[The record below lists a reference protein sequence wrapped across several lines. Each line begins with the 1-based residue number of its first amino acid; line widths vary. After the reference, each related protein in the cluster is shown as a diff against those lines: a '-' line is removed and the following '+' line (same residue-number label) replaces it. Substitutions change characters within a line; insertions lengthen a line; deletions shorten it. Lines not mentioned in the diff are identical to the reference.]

1 MPASDYTN
9 HTFNAMG
16 TVCQIQFQTDST
28 AASKALILKL
38 TNWVSSFEEKF
49 SRFRPQSLIS
59 RINAAAGIDAVEID
73 DEAESL
79 FALCDWFHWSTRGV
93 FDPAT
98 LPLIN
103 LWDYHIPHTNLPEES
118 AVKSALALCGWQ
130 KIQRQKGRFF
140 LPEKGMGID
149 VGGIGKEYAV
159 DRVFEMAN
167 QAGIQNVLVNFG
179 HDLRVQGEP
188 PEKGLWRIGLEDPND
203 PGRCWGGVLVHNRAV
218 TTSGNYARNIKINGQ
233 QFGHILDPRTGY
245 PVNNGCLSVSVIAP
259 TCTEAGI
266 LSTTAFILGGEEGQ
280 NFLDGYYQVEGCVNH
295 KNRQY
300 LTRRFHEYLIRD

>member
-1 MPASDYTN
+1 MAASDYTK

-16 TVCQIQFQTDST
+16 TICQLYFQTEST
-28 AASKALILKL
+28 AASNAYLRSVLD
-38 TNWVSSFEEKF
+38 WVSGFEAEF
-49 SRFRPQSLIS
+49 SRFRSDSLIS
-59 RINAAAGIDAVEID
+59 RINAAAGIAPVELDA
-73 DEAESL
+73 EAESL

-93 FDPAT
+93 FDPAA

-103 LWDYHIPHTNLPEES
+103 LWDYHIPHTTVPSEADIHS
-118 AVKSALALCGWQ
+118 ARILCGWH
-130 KIQRQKGRFF
+130 KIQRQKGRIF

-167 QAGIQNVLVNFG
+167 QAGIRNVLVNFG

-188 PEKGLWRIGLEDPND
+188 PEKGHWRIGLEDPCD
-203 PGRCWGGVLVHNRAV
+203 TGRCWGGVVISNRAV
-218 TTSGNYARNIKINGQ
+218 TTSGNYARNVDINGQ
-233 QFGHILDPRTGY
+233 TFGHILDPRTGF
-245 PVNNGCLSVSVIAP
+245 PVNNGCQSVSVIAP

-280 NFLDGYYQVEGCVNH
+280 RFLDSYYQVAGCITEN
-295 KNRQY
+295 NRQY
-300 LTRRFHEYLIRD
+300 FTRRFHEYLISD

>member
-1 MPASDYTN
+1 MSASNYTK

-16 TVCQIQFQTDST
+16 TVCQIQFQTDSV
-28 AASKALILKL
+28 AARNAFIQAV
-38 TNWVSSFEEKF
+38 TTWVARFEDKF
-49 SRFRPQSLIS
+49 SRFRPSSLIS
-59 RINAAAGIDAVEID
+59 RINDAAGVAAVELD
-73 DEAESL
+73 EEAESL

-93 FDPAT
+93 FDPAA
-98 LPLIN
+98 LPLIK
-103 LWDYHIPHTNLPEES
+103 LWDYHIPHDSLPDES
-118 AVKSALALCGWQ
+118 RVRSALALCGWN
-130 KIQRQKGRFF
+130 KIQRQKGTFL

-167 QAGIQNVLVNFG
+167 QAGIQDVLVNFG

-188 PEKGLWRIGLEDPND
+188 PEKGPWRIGLEDPND
-203 PGRCWGGVLVHNRAV
+203 PGRCWGGVVVQNRAV
-218 TTSGNYARNIKINGQ
+218 TTSGNYARNMKINGE
-233 QFGHILDPRTGY
+233 QFGHILDPRTGF

-266 LSTTAFILGGEEGQ
+266 LSTTAFILGGDEGQ
-280 NFLDGYYQVEGCVNH
+280 RFLDSYYQVEGCINE

-300 LTRRFHEYLIRD
+300 LTRRFHDYLIHN

>member
-1 MPASDYTN
+1 MSASDYTK

-16 TVCQIQFQTDST
+16 TVCQLQFQTGST
-28 AASKALILKL
+28 AASNAFI
-38 TNWVSSFEEKF
+38 TQVTTWVSGFEAKF
-49 SRFRPQSLIS
+49 SRFRADSLIS
-59 RINAAAGIDAVEID
+59 RINAAAGLGAVDLD

-93 FDPAT
+93 FDPAA
-98 LPLIN
+98 LPLIA
-103 LWDYHIPHTNLPEES
+103 LWDYHIPHTTLPDED
-118 AVKSALALCGWQ
+118 AVHSALTLCGWK
-130 KIQRQKGRFF
+130 KIQRKKGSFS

-188 PEKGLWRIGLEDPND
+188 PETGPWRIGLEDPND
-203 PGRCWGGVLVHNRAV
+203 PGRCWGGVVIRNRAV
-218 TTSGNYARNIKINGQ
+218 TTSGNYARKVTINGET
-233 QFGHILDPRTGY
+233 FGHILDPRSGR
-245 PVNNGCLSVSVIAP
+245 PVNNGCQSVSVIAP

-266 LSTTAFILGGEEGQ
+266 LSTTAFILGGAEGQ
-280 NFLDGYYQVEGCVNH
+280 PFLDSYYQVEGCVNEQ
-295 KNRQY
+295 NRQY